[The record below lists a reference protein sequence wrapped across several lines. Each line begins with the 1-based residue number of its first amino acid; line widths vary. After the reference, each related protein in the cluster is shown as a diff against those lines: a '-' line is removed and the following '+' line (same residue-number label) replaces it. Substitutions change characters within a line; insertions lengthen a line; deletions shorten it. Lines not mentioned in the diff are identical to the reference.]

1 MEVRPVSDATIFIDA
16 NIFLNTI
23 LSAGKESASC
33 ARFLEN
39 ADAGDFPSAT
49 SIIVLNEVL
58 HRLLIASVVKSS
70 GVGSDSAVHHMKLH
84 PELVRD
90 AGTVW
95 EVMDDIRSIRSMK
108 IYGISAATFERSL
121 AIMQEWG
128 LLGNDAL
135 HIACME
141 EHSIGAI
148 ATYDRDFSRVSGIKC
163 WKP

>member
-1 MEVRPVSDATIFIDA
+1 M
-16 NIFLNTI
+16 
-23 LSAGKESASC
+23 
-33 ARFLEN
+33 

-84 PELVRD
+84 PELVCD
-90 AGTVW
+90 AGIVW

-108 IYGISAATFERSL
+108 IYGISLATFKRSL